1 MRAYVFWHQP
11 RPGSDLRNY
20 ELAVRDFHEALRRA
34 SDSVEGFMESHAH
47 RLDGAPWLPAGV
59 AYEDWYLIASSAAL
73 DPLDRAAISV
83 RARPAHDRVAAMAG
97 GCAGGLYRLLRSPAG
112 GDAVPGAPAAD
123 DREPPGPDAD
133 AAAPAPRDVAPRAAS
148 TCIWLRKPDGW
159 SYDAFHADLDRLRP
173 ALSTV
178 WQRQMVLGPAPE
190 YAVVV
195 PGHEPPPPFPENWN
209 PIVIRR
215 VRVDG

>member
-83 RARPAHDRVAAMAG
+83 RARAAHDRVAAMAG
-97 GCAGGLYRLLRSPAG
+97 GCAGGLYRSSVRQREATRSPARRPPTTANHPDPMPTPRLRRHATSPRARRRPASGSGSRTG
-112 GDAVPGAPAAD
+112 GRTTRSTPTWTGCAPPC
-123 DREPPGPDAD
+123 RRCGSGRWCS
-133 AAAPAPRDVAPRAAS
+133 APRPS
-148 TCIWLRKPDGW
+148 TRSSCPAT
-159 SYDAFHADLDRLRP
+159 SLRP
-173 ALSTV
+173 PSPRT
-178 WQRQMVLGPAPE
+178 GIPS
-190 YAVVV
+190 
-195 PGHEPPPPFPENWN
+195 
-209 PIVIRR
+209 
-215 VRVDG
+215 